1 MFTQEHFGQLGFLE
15 GRWVGTGPDGKPFYE
30 QYAFTG
36 SAEFKSMRFKDE
48 RFAEQT
54 DSSTVALRDDVIT
67 STWGDFT
74 WRASSIEPDKACFD
88 PLNAPS
94 AFCWERVSADVVEVT
109 QRWTDDKGQP
119 QTYVVQL
126 RRL

>member
-1 MFTQEHFGQLGFLE
+1 MHTQEQFRQLGFLE

-36 SAEFKSMRFKDE
+36 PAELKSMRFKDE

-54 DSSTVALRDDVIT
+54 DSSTVALQGDSII

-74 WRASSIEPDKACFD
+74 WRASSIPARQG
-88 PLNAPS
+88 LLRSSRS
-94 AFCWERVSADVVEVT
+94 AERVLLGAGV
-109 QRWTDDKGQP
+109 G
-119 QTYVVQL
+119 
-126 RRL
+126 